1 LFTERLSEAFVLKDL
16 LERVATIARLHAQE
30 RLKLFA
36 EDTLKARV
44 PISYEGVLAG
54 YRARANDWETRAALQ
69 DDGTFD
75 YYRFWDWFRIGA
87 ILSVLVRER
96 KTLSLAEA
104 GFDLTYA
111 YLMLLQGIAH
121 RVVPAG
127 EASRRADVRAA
138 RLRAPRRS
146 APLAGFSSS

>member
-1 LFTERLSEAFVLKDL
+1 M
-16 LERVATIARLHAQE
+16 
-30 RLKLFA
+30 FA

-111 YLMLLQGIAH
+111 YLKGIAH

-127 EASRRADVRAA
+127 EASRRADLRAA

-146 APLAGFSSS
+146 APLAGYFSSS